1 MPNIQSFPVP
11 GTFNPFLPPNM
22 MHQSNPSQQI
32 NTQNWMPQFGMQL
45 PTGMQFSGMQFP
57 GMQFPGMQ
65 MHQGI
70 QGMQMPP
77 RLPMPPIEP
86 MHLPQQMNQFQN
98 HNNSGI
104 NPNQP
109 FFIAPN
115 FNNLPRNNS

>member
-1 MPNIQSFPVP
+1 MQSFPLP
-11 GTFNPFLPPNM
+11 GMFNPFLTPNM
-22 MHQSNPSQQI
+22 MHQTNPSQQM

-45 PTGMQFSGMQFP
+45 PTGMQFP
-57 GMQFPGMQ
+57 GMQFSGMQ
-65 MHQGI
+65 MHPGI
-70 QGMQMPP
+70 HGMQMPP

-86 MHLPQQMNQFQN
+86 MLPQQIGMQMNQFQN

-115 FNNLPRNNS
+115 FNNLTRSNS